1 MSGAADMP
9 DTPEEEEP
17 SRRDNGDAIP
27 PEGANEQDHDGP
39 ATYRDKTFM
48 EHFED
53 ATNEHETLGRLLA
66 Q

>member
-1 MSGAADMP
+1 MP
-9 DTPEEEEP
+9 HNPAEEGPSREEP
-17 SRRDNGDAIP
+17 GNPIP
-27 PEGANEQDHDGP
+27 PESADEQDHDGS

-53 ATNEHETLGRLLA
+53 ATNEHETLGKLLA